1 MVRKRR
7 GNCPRTPRTRST
19 RCAAAPTSN
28 VNKAARAAGRRAS
41 PGPRR
46 PGPPGKAA
54 RREGVTGTLAFTGH
68 KQWISLEFGTA
79 RVVEPVTTVR
89 RPRNMRV
96 HEVALSMVVG
106 LVAVGVT
113 ACGTGPD
120 PARPAGQA
128 GASAGSAAAS
138 PPVIATMP
146 GVPAG
151 SAAPTGQIFSN
162 RQALTVASD
171 GARVRLRVGQWVT
184 VVLVSR
190 GLAWDVPKSSGSAVR
205 RTSVSGGYPTG
216 LAARAVFRAVR
227 RGASSLTSV
236 TDAKCLHAQPRCEL
250 MQRLWRVTVIVTNR

>member
-1 MVRKRR
+1 
-7 GNCPRTPRTRST
+7 
-19 RCAAAPTSN
+19 
-28 VNKAARAAGRRAS
+28 
-41 PGPRR
+41 
-46 PGPPGKAA
+46 
-54 RREGVTGTLAFTGH
+54 
-68 KQWISLEFGTA
+68 
-79 RVVEPVTTVR
+79 
-89 RPRNMRV
+89 
-96 HEVALSMVVG
+96 
-106 LVAVGVT
+106 
-113 ACGTGPD
+113 
-120 PARPAGQA
+120 
-128 GASAGSAAAS
+128 
-138 PPVIATMP
+138 MP

-171 GARVRLRVGQWVT
+171 GARVRLRVAQWVT

-250 MQRLWRVTVIVTNR
+250 MQRLWRVTIIVTNR